1 MDTATEQFEQ
11 HRPVLLGLAYR
22 LLGSM
27 WDAEDVVQDAFLR
40 WTRADRSDVREP
52 RAYLIRTVSRLAV
65 DRLTSARA
73 TREAYPGPWLP
84 EPVDTAALGPLD
96 TAELSD
102 SVSFATMHLL
112 ERLTPPER
120 AVFVL
125 RAAFEIPYDEI
136 GETLGLTAN
145 NCRQLMLRARQ
156 RLQRPEAD
164 AADAAPPTR
173 DQHLRLLTRVLD
185 AARTGNLGELTDLL
199 AEDVVAYSD
208 GGGRVRA
215 ALRPIV
221 GRDKVL
227 RVIAGLTQRFGIGAA
242 SIVDVNGAPAMR
254 VDVGQQTQILAV
266 QLRGDRIAA
275 IYGVLNPDKLRA
287 VLGDG
292 GSAG

>member
-1 MDTATEQFEQ
+1 
-11 HRPVLLGLAYR
+11 
-22 LLGSM
+22 M

-145 NCRQLMLRARQ
+145 HCRQLMLRARQ
-156 RLQRPEAD
+156 RLQRPDAD
-164 AADAAPPTR
+164 AADAAPPSR
-173 DQHLRLLTRVLD
+173 DEYLRLLTRFLD

-227 RVIAGLTQRFGIGAA
+227 RFITGLTERFGIGAA

-254 VDVGQQTQILAV
+254 VDVGRQTQILAV
-266 QLRGDRIAA
+266 QVHGGRIAA
-275 IYGVLNPDKLRA
+275 IYGVLNPEKLRA
-287 VLGDG
+287 FLPPPR
-292 GSAG
+292 S